1 MQELKVNTPDN
12 YPLAVTSFAPNGAA
26 KAVVLINSAMG
37 VLRQY
42 YNKFAAFLANEG
54 FQVYSYD
61 YRGIGGSSPKS
72 LRGFEASI
80 STWGIV
86 DINTMIEYTK
96 AQHPELPLT
105 VIGHSVGGQA
115 LGLAPACQKVQAIML
130 VTSQMGNW
138 TYWDKGAGKLKFF
151 WKYMLPYLTKMF
163 GYFPA
168 KRLRAFENLPKGVA
182 LEWSKWGCHPE
193 YLFAYD
199 FEVPKQHG
207 NLEVPL
213 LSWSFTDDSY
223 APIRAVK
230 ALLNRY
236 AKADITHR
244 HLAPQDLEVSKIDH
258 FGFFRNKF
266 KDSLWTESLQWLNAQ
281 VAKVQ
286 A

>member
-1 MQELKVNTPDN
+1 MQELKITTPDGH
-12 YPLAVTSFAPNGAA
+12 PLAVTSFNPAGAP
-26 KAVVLINSAMG
+26 KAVVMINSAMG

-80 STWGIV
+80 HQWGIV
-86 DINTMIEYTK
+86 DVNTMIEYATV
-96 AQHPELPLT
+96 QHPNLPLT
-105 VIGHSVGGQA
+105 AIGHSVGGQA
-115 LGLAPACQKVQAIML
+115 LGLAPSCQKVQAIML
-130 VTSQMGNW
+130 VASQVGNW
-138 TYWDKGAGKLKFF
+138 AYWDKGRTKLKFF
-151 WKYMLPYLTKMF
+151 WKYMLPYLAKLF

-168 KRLRAFENLPKGVA
+168 KKLGMFENLPKGVA
-182 LEWSKWGCHPE
+182 IEWSQWGSHPD

-199 FEVPKQHG
+199 FEVPKQHSE
-207 NLEVPL
+207 LEVPL
-213 LSWSFTDDSY
+213 LSWSFTDDGY

-236 AKADITHR
+236 NKADITHR
-244 HLAPQDLEVSKIDH
+244 HLAPQDLGVNRIDH
-258 FGFFRNKF
+258 FGFFREKF
-266 KDSLWTESLQWLNAQ
+266 KDSLWADSVEWLNAQ
-281 VAKVQ
+281 VVIQ

>member
-12 YPLAVTSFAPNGAA
+12 YPLAATSFSPSGNA

-42 YNKFAAFLANEG
+42 YNKFAAFLASEG

-72 LRGFEASI
+72 LRGFKADI

-86 DINTMIEYTK
+86 DMNTMIEY
-96 AQHPELPLT
+96 ASSQHPNLPLT

-115 LGLAPACQKVQAIML
+115 LGLAPACHKVQAIML
-130 VTSQMGNW
+130 VTSQVGNW
-138 TYWDKGAGKLKFF
+138 SYWDKGTAKLKFF
-151 WKYMLPYLTKMF
+151 WKYLLPSLSQMF

-168 KRLRAFENLPKGVA
+168 KKIGLFENLPKGVA
-182 LEWSKWGCHPE
+182 MEWSKWGSNPQ

-207 NLEVPL
+207 DLEVPL
-213 LSWSFTDDSY
+213 LSWSFTDDGY

-236 AKADITHR
+236 EKAEITHR
-244 HLAPQDLEVSKIDH
+244 HLAPQDLGVSRIDH
-258 FGFFRNKF
+258 FGFFREKF
-266 KDSLWTESLQWLNAQ
+266 KDSLWAESLQWLNAQ
-281 VAKVQ
+281 VAIQ